1 LKNIIEFI
9 PLGKENAISMD
20 ELATRTES
28 DARAVRQLIYNARC
42 TGDLICSTC
51 EGPTGGYY
59 IATSV
64 NDAIPYLK
72 MQDSRIKSAC
82 RAVAAVRKFVKNGGV
97 SDE

>member
-20 ELATRTES
+20 ELSTRTEC

-42 TGDLICSTC
+42 AGDLICSTC

-59 IATSV
+59 IAANVT
-64 NDAIPYLK
+64 DAIPYLK

-82 RAVAAVRKFVKNGGV
+82 NVLFLSRFL
-97 SDE
+97 S